1 MLNKI
6 SRRAKIRN
14 KSTSGFI
21 FALFSL
27 VFAGHPISIDG
38 IFNDWDQVPITYSDV
53 ENDAYN
59 ADFSTLNGVL
69 ELFINST
76 PESAAAGWI
85 HYLAFDF
92 WMGAWILKNSQNKS
106 IPHVIII
113 FPLIFTFILGPF
125 GILLNYIITN
135 LYFKLKK

>member
-1 MLNKI
+1 M
-6 SRRAKIRN
+6 
-14 KSTSGFI
+14 TSLI
-21 FALFSL
+21 FSIFNSLVIILWIFLVFFPKRKFTKLIVDYPYIPIVFSL
-27 VFAGHPISIDG
+27 AYIYFIV
-38 IFNDWDQVPITYSDV
+38 QVPQIF
-53 ENDAYN
+53 N

-92 WMGAWILKNSQNKS
+92 WMGAWILKNSQNKG

-125 GILLNYIITN
+125 GILLYYIFTN
-135 LYFKLKK
+135 LYFKSKK

>member
-1 MLNKI
+1 M
-6 SRRAKIRN
+6 
-14 KSTSGFI
+14 TSLI
-21 FALFSL
+21 FSIFNSLVIILWIFLVFFPKRKFTKLIVDYPYIPIVFSL
-27 VFAGHPISIDG
+27 AYIYFIA
-38 IFNDWDQVPITYSDV
+38 QVPQIF
-53 ENDAYN
+53 N

-92 WMGAWILKNSQNKS
+92 WMGAWILKNSQKKS

-125 GILLNYIITN
+125 GILLYYIFTN